1 MQIRKVVS
9 AMLGLSAV
17 IFVPDDTAKTGY
29 PQPLMLQAVLGA
41 PLLSWLAETMFEDGV
56 QRFFLVCHD
65 RWAERARACLPAQ
78 AEVMTTM
85 DSNPA
90 DLLHVFL
97 STADEDERDVTVIA
111 GPAAY
116 VPASARH
123 SGAPL
128 GSCVYR
134 ANRELLMDALDEQFV
149 FSRFL
154 KDNCSL
160 LSDYDG
166 FYTIDSPAS
175 ALEFASVLRR
185 DRMLRLMKQG
195 VEIFDADHCHIEP
208 SVRIERGAKLLPG
221 AILRGSSIIR
231 SEAVIGPWSVIE
243 DSEIGERA
251 TVNASQVYAS
261 KVAADAMIGPYAH
274 IRPDS
279 EIGRAAKIGNF
290 VEVKNAKIGER
301 TWASHLS
308 YLGDAE
314 IGSDCNLGCGTATVN
329 FDRVEKHRTT
339 IADRAFVGCHSAL
352 IAPVTVGEGAYI
364 AAGSVI
370 TEDVPANALGI
381 ARSRQSNKRDWAAKH
396 KK

>member
-1 MQIRKVVS
+1 
-9 AMLGLSAV
+9 MLGLSAV

-29 PQPLMLQAVLGA
+29 PQPLMLQSVLGA
-41 PLLSWLAETMFEDGV
+41 PLLRWLAETMFEDGV

-65 RWAERARACLPAQ
+65 RWAEQARACLPAQ

-97 STADEDERDVTVIA
+97 STADEDEQDVTIIA

-116 VPASARH
+116 VPASARRA
-123 SGAPL
+123 GAPL
-128 GSCVYR
+128 GACVYR
-134 ANRELLMDALDEQFV
+134 AGRELLMDALDEQFV

-154 KDNCSL
+154 KDNCSV

-175 ALEFASVLRR
+175 VLEFASVLRH

-221 AILRGSSIIR
+221 AILRGSTIIR
-231 SEAVIGPWSVIE
+231 SEAVIGPWSVVE

-251 TVNASQVYAS
+251 TVNASQVYGS

-290 VEVKNAKIGER
+290 VEVKNAKVGDR

-308 YLGDAE
+308 YVGDAT

-329 FDRVEKHRTT
+329 FDRVEKHHTT
-339 IADRAFVGCHSAL
+339 VADNAFIGCHTAL

-370 TEDVPANALGI
+370 TEDVPANALAI
-381 ARSRQSNKRDWAAKH
+381 ARGRQSNKRDWAAKH

>member
-1 MQIRKVVS
+1 
-9 AMLGLSAV
+9 MLGLSAV

-29 PQPLMLQAVLGA
+29 PQPLMLQSVLGA
-41 PLLSWLAETMFEDGV
+41 PLLGWLAETMFEDGV

-65 RWAERARACLPAQ
+65 RWVEQARACLPAQ

-97 STADEDERDVTVIA
+97 STADEDERDVTIIA

-116 VPASARH
+116 VPASARR
-123 SGAPL
+123 SGTPL
-128 GSCVYR
+128 GACVYR
-134 ANRELLMDALDEQFV
+134 ANRELLMDALDEQFA

-195 VEIFDADHCHIEP
+195 VEILDADHCHVEP

-221 AILRGSSIIR
+221 AILRGSTLIR

-243 DSEIGERA
+243 DAEIGERT
-251 TVNASQVYAS
+251 TVNASQVYGS
-261 KVAADAMIGPYAH
+261 RIGADAMIGPYAH

-290 VEVKNAKIGER
+290 VEVKNAKIGDR

-314 IGSDCNLGCGTATVN
+314 IGGDCNLGCGTATVN

-339 IADRAFVGCHSAL
+339 IADKAFIGCHTAL

>member
-1 MQIRKVVS
+1 
-9 AMLGLSAV
+9 MLGLSAV
-17 IFVPDDTAKTGY
+17 FFVPDDTAKTAY
-29 PQPLMLQAVLGA
+29 PQPLMLQPVLGA
-41 PLLSWLAETMFEDGV
+41 PLLRWLAETMYEDGV

-65 RWAERARACLPAQ
+65 RWAEAARACLPQQ

-97 STADEDERDVTVIA
+97 STADEDERDVTIIA

-116 VPASARH
+116 VPASARRAGTPI
-123 SGAPL
+123 GA
-128 GSCVYR
+128 CVYR
-134 ANRELLMDALDEQFV
+134 AERELLMDALDEQFV

-175 ALEFASVLRR
+175 ALEFASILRR

-231 SEAVIGPWSVIE
+231 SEAVIGPWTVIE
-243 DSEIGERA
+243 NSEIGERA
-251 TVNASQVYAS
+251 AVHASMGFDS
-261 KVAADAMIGPYAH
+261 EVAADALVGPYAH
-274 IRPDS
+274 IRDNS
-279 EIGRAAKIGNF
+279 EIGRAVRIGNF
-290 VEVKNAKIGER
+290 VEVKNTTVGDR
-301 TWASHLS
+301 TFAAHLS
-308 YLGDAE
+308 YLGDATV
-314 IGSDCNLGCGTATVN
+314 GSDCNFGCGTATVN

-339 IADRAFVGCHSAL
+339 VADKAFVGCHTAL
-352 IAPVTVGEGAYI
+352 VAPVTVGEGAYI

>member
-1 MQIRKVVS
+1 
-9 AMLGLSAV
+9 MLGLSAV
-17 IFVPDDTAKTGY
+17 IFIPDDTAKTGY
-29 PQPLMLQAVLGA
+29 PQPLMLQRVLGA
-41 PLLSWLAETMFEDGV
+41 PLLGWLGETMFEDGV

-65 RWAERARACLPAQ
+65 RFVEQARACLPAQ

-97 STADEDERDVTVIA
+97 STADEDERDITIIA

-116 VPASARH
+116 VPASARR

-128 GSCVYR
+128 GACVYR
-134 ANRELLMDALDEQFV
+134 ANRELLMDALDEQFI

-154 KDNCSL
+154 KDNCSI
-160 LSDYDG
+160 LSDYEG

-208 SVRIERGAKLLPG
+208 TVRIERGVKLLPG
-221 AILRGSSIIR
+221 AILRGSSVIR

-251 TVNASQVYAS
+251 AVHASMVFGS
-261 KVAADAMIGPYAH
+261 RIAADALVGPYAH
-274 IRPDS
+274 IRENA
-279 EIGRAAKIGNF
+279 EIGRGVRIGNF
-290 VEVKNAKIGER
+290 VEVKNTKVGDR
-301 TWASHLS
+301 TFASHLS

-339 IADRAFVGCHSAL
+339 VADRAFIGCHTAL

-381 ARSRQSNKRDWAAKH
+381 ARSRQSNKCDWAAKH

>member
-1 MQIRKVVS
+1 
-9 AMLGLSAV
+9 MLGLSAV
-17 IFVPDDTAKTGY
+17 IFVPDDTAKTGF
-29 PQPLMLQAVLGA
+29 PQPLMLQSVLGA
-41 PLLSWLAETMFEDGV
+41 PLLGWLAGTMFEDGV

-65 RWAERARACLPAQ
+65 RWVEQARKSLPAQ

-97 STADEDERDVTVIA
+97 STADEEEQDITIIA

-116 VPASARH
+116 VPSSARR

-128 GSCVYR
+128 GACVYR
-134 ANRELLMDALDEQFV
+134 ANRELLMDALDDQFI

-160 LSDYDG
+160 MSDYDG

-195 VEIFDADHCHIEP
+195 VEIFDADQCHVDP
-208 SVRIERGAKLLPG
+208 SVRIERGAKLFPG
-221 AILRGSSIIR
+221 AILRGSSVIR

-251 TVNASQVYAS
+251 AVHASMVFGS
-261 KVAADAMIGPYAH
+261 RIAADALVGPYAH
-274 IRPDS
+274 IRENA
-279 EIGRAAKIGNF
+279 EIGRGVRIGNF
-290 VEVKNAKIGER
+290 VEVKNTKIGDR
-301 TWASHLS
+301 TFAAHLS

-339 IADRAFVGCHSAL
+339 VADKAFVGCHTAL
-352 IAPVTVGEGAYI
+352 VAPVTVGEGAYI

>member
-1 MQIRKVVS
+1 
-9 AMLGLSAV
+9 MLGLSAV

-29 PQPLMLQAVLGA
+29 PQPLMLQPVLGA

-65 RWAERARACLPAQ
+65 RFAQQARACLPAQ

-97 STADEDERDVTVIA
+97 STADEDERDVTIIA

-116 VPASARH
+116 LPASARR
-123 SGAPL
+123 SGTPL

-134 ANRELLMDALDEQFV
+134 ADRELLMDALDEQFT

-154 KDNCSL
+154 KDNCSIM
-160 LSDYDG
+160 SDYDG
-166 FYTIDSPAS
+166 FFTIDSPAS

-208 SVRIERGAKLLPG
+208 TVRIERGAKLLPG
-221 AILRGSSIIR
+221 AILRGATIIR
-231 SEAVIGPWSVIE
+231 SEAVIGPWSVIQ

-251 TVNASQVYAS
+251 AVHASMVFDS
-261 KVAADAMIGPYAH
+261 RIAADALIGPYAH
-274 IRPDS
+274 IRENS
-279 EIGRAAKIGNF
+279 EIGRGVRIGNF
-290 VEVKNAKIGER
+290 VEVKNATVGER
-301 TWASHLS
+301 TFAAHLS
-308 YLGDAE
+308 YLGDAT
-314 IGSDCNLGCGTATVN
+314 IGSDCNFGCGTATAN

-339 IADRAFVGCHSAL
+339 VADKAFVGCHTAL
-352 IAPVTVGEGAYI
+352 IAPVAVGEGAYI